1 MAGVRIFEVG
11 DFYSTAVK
19 SEFDGDISICVHERE
34 ADGSYPLCIGEMPLI
49 VVERLSWGVQERDDR
64 IGDFAYEAV
73 AKRGGTKGERLAMG
87 FRTAEYVGA
96 AIDALS

>member
-1 MAGVRIFEVG
+1 MALKKVFHYG
-11 DFYSTAVK
+11 DFRSFVIK
-19 SEFDGDISICVHERE
+19 SEFDGELFVAVYETE
-34 ADGSYPLCIGEMPLI
+34 LGGQLLIGDLA
-49 VVERLSWGVQERDDR
+49 LSTINPSLTVQERDDR
-64 IGDFAYEAV
+64 IGDFVYEAV